1 MKKSYIY
8 IVIFLIGMIT
18 AFIPAHYAIYRIESV
33 CAEYQEELK
42 ISNEEIIRLTDA
54 LFEATNNEWISLGE
68 FKITYYWPGE
78 DQWGSI
84 TSTGIT
90 AKEGRTIAVDPT
102 VIPYG
107 TEVMIDN
114 HIYIAEDC
122 GGAVKGNVIDI
133 FVNEPRMERHFN
145 EVYVKE

>member
-54 LFEATNNEWISLGE
+54 LFEATNNE
-68 FKITYYWPGE
+68 
-78 DQWGSI
+78 
-84 TSTGIT
+84 
-90 AKEGRTIAVDPT
+90 
-102 VIPYG
+102 
-107 TEVMIDN
+107 
-114 HIYIAEDC
+114 
-122 GGAVKGNVIDI
+122 
-133 FVNEPRMERHFN
+133 
-145 EVYVKE
+145 